1 MPERSTKK
9 FQIYKRLYARRQDI
23 IEDAKKLGA
32 SMKFPSRLKGKFG
45 LTSAHSSFPGPIA
58 KDVLRVMDKASD
70 EVRPL
75 SDLNDDLRE
84 TIKDF
89 YGDGYDAVPIASGEA
104 ALWIAFESLVSPS
117 FLGRG
122 DAYRSRY
129 IAPFERHVSHQSGF
143 GRPFPPKYKYVAAD
157 RYITAGELGV
167 EGKRLFNLDTVLV
180 PFVGARYDAHGI
192 KYYPAPLL
200 STVKAEA
207 SAERF
212 GEVAER
218 HKDTLSAF
226 VSLAYDTP
234 GYGYGEKASNGAP
247 LFQTLMG
254 KLAAEYDVPYIVDD
268 AWGAPILGTDIRK
281 TGASLIL
288 YSGDKV
294 IRGPLSGLL
303 IGTDEAI
310 VPIRRAIG
318 THSHR
323 FGNPSAYAKA
333 MFSAF
338 DPGRE
343 VIVAQNYILRKLVE
357 EPRQY
362 TGPVDATYD
371 IVKEEL
377 ADSALDPYK
386 KDILVT
392 KTYNNMAVEINYD
405 RTWKEGAAG
414 IPIFTEEDSFAGTLP
429 LETVLNTIGILPTIT
444 FDGNILIAPGHGTVD
459 DDGALIEE
467 RMRFGVKAIIGA
479 LEIVTKYAQV
489 RE

>member
-1 MPERSTKK
+1 MSVKPTKK
-9 FQIYKRLYARRQDI
+9 FQMYKRLYSQRQDMV
-23 IEDAKKLGA
+23 EDAKKLGA
-32 SMKFPSRLKGKFG
+32 ELKFPEALKSKFG
-45 LTSAHSSFPGPIA
+45 MTSAHSSFPGPIA
-58 KDVLRVMDKASD
+58 KDVLMEMDKAGD

-75 SDLNDDLRE
+75 SDINDDLRD
-84 TIKDF
+84 TVKDF
-89 YGDGYDAVPIASGEA
+89 YGDDYDAVPIASGEA
-104 ALWIAFESLVSPS
+104 ALWIAFEALVTPS

-122 DAYRSRY
+122 DAYRCRY

-157 RYITAGELGV
+157 RYSTAGELGV

-192 KYYPAPLL
+192 KYYPTPLL
-200 STVKAEA
+200 STADAKQTAA
-207 SAERF
+207 KFAQ
-212 GEVAER
+212 VAAR
-218 HKDTLSAF
+218 HADSVSAF

-234 GYGYGEKASNGAP
+234 GYGYGEKAANGAP
-247 LFQTLMG
+247 LFQTLVG
-254 KLAAEYDVPYIVDD
+254 KLAQEYDVPYIVDD

-303 IGTDEAI
+303 IGKDDAI

-323 FGNPSAYAKA
+323 YGNPSAYAKA

-343 VIVAQNYILRKLVE
+343 AIVAQAYILKKLMR
-357 EPRQY
+357 EPKQY
-362 TGPVDATYD
+362 TGPVDSTYK

-377 ADSALDPYK
+377 ANSSLEPFK
-386 KDILVT
+386 KDIIVT
-392 KTYNNMAVEINYD
+392 KTYNNMSVEVNYD
-405 RTWKEGAAG
+405 RTWKGDKMG
-414 IPIFTEEDSFAGTLP
+414 VPIFTEEDSFAGTLP
-429 LETVLNTIGILPTIT
+429 FEYILNTIGILPTIT
-444 FDGNILIAPGHGTVD
+444 FDGNIMIAPGHGTVD
-459 DDGALIEE
+459 ANGALIED
-467 RMRFGVKAIIGA
+467 RMRLGVKAIFGA
-479 LEIVTKYAQV
+479 MEIVSKRAGVLT
-489 RE
+489 

>member
-1 MPERSTKK
+1 MARKDLK
-9 FQIYKRLYARRQDI
+9 FQMYKRIYAHRQEI
-23 IEDAKKLGA
+23 VEDAKKLGTTIR
-32 SMKFPSRLKGKFG
+32 FPSRLKGKFG
-45 LTSAHSSFPGPIA
+45 LTSAHSSFPGPVA
-58 KDVLRVMDKASD
+58 KDVLRVMDRASD
-70 EVRPL
+70 EVRPM

-84 TIKDF
+84 TVKDY
-89 YGDGYDAVPIASGEA
+89 YGDDYDAVPIASGEA

-129 IAPFERHVSHQSGF
+129 IAPLERHVSHQSGF

-157 RYITAGELGV
+157 RYVTAGELGV

-180 PFVGARYDAHGI
+180 PFEGARYEAHGI

-200 STVKAEA
+200 STTKAEP
-207 SAERF
+207 SAQRF
-212 GEVAER
+212 ARVAER
-218 HKDTLSAF
+218 HADSVGAF

-234 GYGYGEKASNGAP
+234 GYGYGEKAANGAP
-247 LFQTLMG
+247 LFQTFIA
-254 KLAAEYDVPYIVDD
+254 KLARDYDVPYIVDD
-268 AWGAPILGTDIRK
+268 AWGTPILGTDIRK

-343 VIVAQNYILRKLVE
+343 VIVAQNYILRKLIG
-357 EPRQY
+357 EPKQY
-362 TGPVDATYD
+362 TGPVDETYE
-371 IVKEEL
+371 IVKQEL
-377 ADSALDPYK
+377 ADSDLDPFK
-386 KDILVT
+386 KDVLVT
-392 KTYNNMAVEINYD
+392 KTYNNMSVEINYD
-405 RTWKEGAAG
+405 RTWADGKQG

-429 LETVLNTIGILPTIT
+429 FETILNTVGILPTIT

-459 DDGALIEE
+459 DRGALIEE
-467 RMRFGVKAIIGA
+467 RMRLGVKALIGA
-479 LEIVTKYAQV
+479 LEIVVRHAQMDK
-489 RE
+489 